1 MKGGRPAEVR
11 KLYGW
16 RLISIAMKRRVWSVV
31 DEGGRLVVDRVYHGF
46 DQSVQQQIKD
56 YLNPLQQ
63 KEPVQQELPS
73 RQNGIPF
80 GADVLSD
87 SNQKKTLLENW
98 QKYME
103 NGEYL
108 RSIESG
114 EEQNYSF
121 IDGNKNNSKKKTGR
135 QSVLKKLRQK
145 QAEITKRSGKPQ
157 QQMPAADMERRRK

>member
-1 MKGGRPAEVR
+1 M
-11 KLYGW
+11 YGW

-87 SNQKKTLLENW
+87 SNQKKRFL
-98 QKYME
+98 KI
-103 NGEYL
+103 G
-108 RSIESG
+108 RSIWKMVNISAV
-114 EEQNYSF
+114 
-121 IDGNKNNSKKKTGR
+121 SKVGKSRIIVLLMGIKTTVKR
-135 QSVLKKLRQK
+135 KL
-145 QAEITKRSGKPQ
+145 AGSPF
-157 QQMPAADMERRRK
+157 